1 MPYKEGREGMETLEQ
16 QAYGLYQ
23 GESVDKADMRERGM
37 IRAALRR
44 MEAGTYAPAAPRR
57 GRERKRF

>member
-1 MPYKEGREGMETLEQ
+1 MPYSDEQEGWETLEQ

-23 GESVDKADMRERGM
+23 GESVDKKDMRERGM